1 MAREIQEKTAF
12 RQECT
17 FGRKTLYSP
26 SILHSVRNVTIAE
39 GRIPNGMRGI
49 ERAVCFYR
57 TIMPTALSFN
67 SKGRKA
73 ILRTTFT
80 TPNNTEYSQEIQA
93 YRGLLRSN
101 LDIWFRD
108 CRGCRF
114 YPRAVQQQFDALASP
129 NPKGRSP

>member
-26 SILHSVRNVTIAE
+26 SIPHSVRNATIAE
-39 GRIPNGMRGI
+39 SRIPNGMRGI

-57 TIMPTALSFN
+57 TIMPTALFFN
-67 SKGRKA
+67 SKGREA

-80 TPNNTEYSQEIQA
+80 TGNGCYGKGMSQFRTACFIRHDVCGWSGKRLVPTEQSEFHSADFPI
-93 YRGLLRSN
+93 
-101 LDIWFRD
+101 
-108 CRGCRF
+108 
-114 YPRAVQQQFDALASP
+114 VQPL
-129 NPKGRSP
+129 